1 MLSCRETARLLSE
14 STDRLLPFRRRM
26 GLRLHLMMCY
36 LCRRYV
42 RQVRAIEQVVLRLSA
57 ETGENGEDPA
67 GLGELS
73 PEARDR
79 VKTAIREES

>member
-1 MLSCRETARLLSE
+1 MLSCKETARLLSE
-14 STDRLLPFRRRM
+14 SMERPLPFRRRL

-36 LCRRYV
+36 LCRRYA
-42 RQVRAIEQVVLRLSA
+42 RQVRAIDQVVRRLSA
-57 ETGENGEDPA
+57 KTGENGEDPA

-79 VKTAIREES
+79 VKTALREES